1 MSISPK
7 TAESLTRR
15 IAKSP
20 FIRLSLLIVVLLGI
34 TSLKTAE
41 SPQEK
46 ESFSL
51 TDLSLF
57 AKSVDNMELESP
69 ELSLVQGN
77 SVISNSPPLIVTSQ
91 VLGSLIGSGVA
102 AEEGR
107 KEIIEYTVQTGDN
120 LWSIADKFDVSLETI
135 RWANDLTANSVI
147 KSGDKLI
154 VPPVSSV
161 LHLVEAGDTLSGI
174 AQKYKGNT
182 VEIIA
187 FSDIGEDGKIFIGDI
202 LVIPNGKM
210 PTIAPSYA
218 QVPLADSYL
227 SFPTQG
233 KITQGLHWYNAVDV
247 ANKCGTPIYAAA
259 GGSVQKT
266 GYITTGGNRVTI
278 LHSNGIVTYYGHLS
292 KIVVSAGQT
301 VSQGQLIGYMGN
313 TGYTVGVTGCHLHF
327 DVLNKGVKNPLA
339 KYQVGDYIGWK

>member
-1 MSISPK
+1 MSKFLKIGK
-7 TAESLTRR
+7 YLLRR

-20 FIRLSLLIVVLLGI
+20 FIRLSLLFVVLSGFA
-34 TSLKTAE
+34 TGRTE
-41 SPQEK
+41 SPQE
-46 ESFSL
+46 ETEFSL
-51 TDLSLF
+51 EGVSLF
-57 AKSVDNMELESP
+57 AESMDNFALESP
-69 ELSLVQGN
+69 ELSLIQGN
-77 SVISNSPPLIVTSQ
+77 SVISNSPPLIITSQ
-91 VLGSLIGSGVA
+91 VLGSLIGTDVILN
-102 AEEGR
+102 EGR
-107 KEIIEYTVQTGDN
+107 KEIIEYTVETGDN
-120 LWSIADKFDVSLETI
+120 LWSIAAKFDISLDTI
-135 RWANDLTANSVI
+135 NWANDLNSSSVI

-154 VPPVSSV
+154 IPPVSGV
-161 LHLVEAGDTLSGI
+161 LHLVESGDALSDI
-174 AQKYKGNT
+174 AQRYKGK
-182 VEIIA
+182 VAEIVA

-210 PTIAPSYA
+210 PSVAPFYA

-259 GGSVQKT
+259 GGTIQKT
-266 GYITTGGNRVTI
+266 GYVKTGGNMIRI

-292 KIVVSAGQT
+292 KIAVSSDQT

-313 TGYTVGVTGCHLHF
+313 TGYTVGITGCHLHF